1 MAAGGARRRR
11 RRRATREESS
21 EGEGGG
27 GSSDDE
33 FDLLPCEALRE
44 RAAAAQ
50 TTVKAILVADFKLM
64 SKAYGSGHASGSD
77 KAFGRRQHY
86 MQVGGAVDSLSEPL
100 TWAMLAALKGKHGV
114 GKSTVDKLRELWTT
128 GYCGRVQGI
137 RGNDRSMALIE
148 LQKLRG
154 IGEKAA
160 EKLWDRGIKSRADV
174 QREAASLELPDA
186 TRAHLRY
193 AWAEK
198 VPRVAVEEI
207 AALVKAAAH
216 EAYGGRLSVE
226 PTGSHRRGLAFSSD
240 VDLLCVLENPESRTE
255 HHDVLKRL
263 VPLLKSSGLIVAD
276 LNNREGERADK
287 YGGAKHAEADAYQSH
302 QSVCELR
309 GARYRLDLFV
319 HPAWQR
325 ATAQLHY
332 TGSGLFNRY
341 VSRVANQTEIVWNGG
356 VHNLSLSAI
365 GIRPCRTMGGGEI
378 LPTGDFFEISS
389 EAQIFELLEIKFMPP
404 EARNQGKEAVIDVFT
419 NKPWFDGTKDENR
432 AARRQNRAAAALMP
446 PPEAAPALLM

>member
-1 MAAGGARRRR
+1 M
-11 RRRATREESS
+11 
-21 EGEGGG
+21 
-27 GSSDDE
+27 
-33 FDLLPCEALRE
+33 
-44 RAAAAQ
+44 
-50 TTVKAILVADFKLM
+50 
-64 SKAYGSGHASGSD
+64 
-77 KAFGRRQHY
+77 
-86 MQVGGAVDSLSEPL
+86 
-100 TWAMLAALKGKHGV
+100 
-114 GKSTVDKLRELWTT
+114 
-128 GYCGRVQGI
+128 
-137 RGNDRSMALIE
+137 
-148 LQKLRG
+148 
-154 IGEKAA
+154 
-160 EKLWDRGIKSRADV
+160 
-174 QREAASLELPDA
+174 
-186 TRAHLRY
+186 
-193 AWAEK
+193 
-198 VPRVAVEEI
+198 EEI

-309 GARYRLDLFV
+309 GARYRLDLSCIRRGSAPR
-319 HPAWQR
+319 PAALHGQR
-325 ATAQLHY
+325 LVQPA
-332 TGSGLFNRY
+332 RP
-341 VSRVANQTEIVWNGG
+341 RVANQTEIVWNGG

-404 EARNQGKEAVIDVFT
+404 EAREHGKEAVIDVFT

-432 AARRQNRAAAALMP
+432 AARRRDRKSATPLLAAARSTLTRRRRRA
-446 PPEAAPALLM
+446 